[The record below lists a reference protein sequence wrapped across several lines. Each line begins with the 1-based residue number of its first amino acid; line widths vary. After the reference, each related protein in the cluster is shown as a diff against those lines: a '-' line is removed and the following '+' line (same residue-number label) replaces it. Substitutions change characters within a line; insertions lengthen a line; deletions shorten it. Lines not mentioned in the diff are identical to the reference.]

1 MNRRN
6 VVRLALAAA
15 LFGAAIPA
23 ASQAQVVNAQV
34 KYWTPKA
41 QVQVQVQSSQRFQD
55 RFHRDMFEG
64 RWVAQDRFDTNAR
77 GNFGG
82 GGRAVMLPDFLNIDQ
97 SRRMISI
104 ADRRNHLLQLIAI
117 DNGFHGRQSGAT
129 VLQGNLNGNRLV
141 ANGAGPRGQQMK
153 QVMILQNHG
162 NTLVVRTQVQRG
174 NRGRIVE
181 MEKVYQRA

>member
-23 ASQAQVVNAQV
+23 ASQAQTVLVQA
-34 KYWTPKA
+34 KWWTPN
-41 QVQVQVQSSQRFQD
+41 QQSQRYQD

-64 RWVAQDRFDTNAR
+64 RWLAQDRFDTDIR

-82 GGRAVMLPDFLNIDQ
+82 GGRAFMLPDFLNIDQ
-97 SRRMISI
+97 SRRMVTI
-104 ADRRNHLLQLIAI
+104 ADRRNNLIQLIAI

-129 VLQGNLNGNRLV
+129 VLQGDLNGNRLV

-181 MEKVYQRA
+181 VEKVYQRA